1 MEGIARAC
9 ERFRWLVVLAWVALV
24 VALSA
29 LSGGLAGEISDD
41 YALPGSESERA
52 AALLRDAG
60 FDHSA
65 GTQAQVVVASS
76 AGVVS
81 GANAAAVEEL
91 AADVRDQVQ
100 HAQVV
105 SPLDAEGLG
114 QVSDDGEIG
123 YVAVNLPEQ
132 NAEELA
138 EVRDTLLDLRQEHR
152 SQNLQV
158 ELGGL
163 VLEQDE
169 GEGPPSELIGIVAA
183 IVILLVA
190 FGSVFAMGLPIL
202 VGIIGAGSGVALV
215 GLGANVVDMPSYASP
230 VAAMIAIGVGIDYAL
245 LVVTRYREAL
255 HDGAAPVEAVVVA
268 QTTAGRSVLFAGITV
283 VIASLGLVLMDLK
296 LITGVALGIAA
307 SVAVTMLAAVT
318 LLPALLAIV
327 GTRIDRWGV
336 GRRGAPGGRG
346 TFARRWSGQIQRR
359 PLVWATAASAVLV
372 IMALPVLDM
381 RLGFSDAGTRPT
393 SDTSRRA
400 YDLLSE
406 GFGAGTSGPL
416 VLAAAVRD
424 ADDRVAVESLQER
437 VANDSGVARVSP
449 PVFAESGDV
458 AVMQVVPTTGPRDEA
473 TTDLVHRL
481 RDEVIPAA
489 VSGAGAEVA
498 VGGTTAAAVDF
509 ADYNVERLPVF
520 LAVILGLALLLL
532 MAVFRGFFVALKA
545 VGVNLLSIGAS
556 FGAVVAVFQWGWGVE
571 LLNLGDSAP
580 VEAWAPMMLI
590 AIVFGLSMD
599 YEVFLLSRIKEE
611 YDYTGDNA
619 SAVSEGLARTA
630 RVITAAAA
638 IMVCVFGS
646 FVLGDS
652 RELQLFGF
660 GLAAAVLIDAT
671 LVRMVLVPSLMEL
684 LGDRN
689 WWLPNWLDR
698 RLPHLTIEGPAA
710 AARAEERPPVPLG

>member
-1 MEGIARAC
+1 
-9 ERFRWLVVLAWVALV
+9 
-24 VALSA
+24 
-29 LSGGLAGEISDD
+29 
-41 YALPGSESERA
+41 
-52 AALLRDAG
+52 
-60 FDHSA
+60 
-65 GTQAQVVVASS
+65 
-76 AGVVS
+76 
-81 GANAAAVEEL
+81 
-91 AADVRDQVQ
+91 
-100 HAQVV
+100 
-105 SPLDAEGLG
+105 
-114 QVSDDGEIG
+114 
-123 YVAVNLPEQ
+123 
-132 NAEELA
+132 
-138 EVRDTLLDLRQEHR
+138 
-152 SQNLQV
+152 
-158 ELGGL
+158 
-163 VLEQDE
+163 
-169 GEGPPSELIGIVAA
+169 
-183 IVILLVA
+183 
-190 FGSVFAMGLPIL
+190 
-202 VGIIGAGSGVALV
+202 
-215 GLGANVVDMPSYASP
+215 
-230 VAAMIAIGVGIDYAL
+230 
-245 LVVTRYREAL
+245 
-255 HDGAAPVEAVVVA
+255 
-268 QTTAGRSVLFAGITV
+268 
-283 VIASLGLVLMDLK
+283 
-296 LITGVALGIAA
+296 
-307 SVAVTMLAAVT
+307 
-318 LLPALLAIV
+318 
-327 GTRIDRWGV
+327 
-336 GRRGAPGGRG
+336 
-346 TFARRWSGQIQRR
+346 
-359 PLVWATAASAVLV
+359 
-372 IMALPVLDM
+372 
-381 RLGFSDAGTRPT
+381 
-393 SDTSRRA
+393 
-400 YDLLSE
+400 
-406 GFGAGTSGPL
+406 
-416 VLAAAVRD
+416 
-424 ADDRVAVESLQER
+424 
-437 VANDSGVARVSP
+437 
-449 PVFAESGDV
+449 
-458 AVMQVVPTTGPRDEA
+458 VPTTGPRDEA